1 MLKPDI
7 YLTSVLE
14 ITPNLIKKLNGKAII
29 LDVDNTIR
37 QHKDK
42 KIFDGVINWV
52 NVMKSCGVFIV
63 IASNNY
69 RKSVEPIAN
78 ELGLPCVSFC
88 LKPFPFGLKKAAKML
103 GFKKENI
110 VVVGDQFFTDII
122 GGKFLKFKTIL
133 TKPLKQEEGFFWGI
147 RRNIEKKILKKIL
160 K

>member
-1 MLKPDI
+1 MLRPDI

-14 ITPNLIKKLNGKAII
+14 ITPDIIKKLNGKAII

-37 QHKDK
+37 QHKDREV
-42 KIFDGVINWV
+42 FDGVISWV
-52 NVMKSCGVFIV
+52 NMIKSCGIFII

-69 RKSVEPIAN
+69 KKSVEPIAN
-78 ELGLPCVSFC
+78 KLNLPYISFC
-88 LKPFPFGLKKAAKML
+88 FKPLPFRLKKAAKML
-103 GFKKENI
+103 GFKKQNI

-133 TKPLKQEEGFFWGI
+133 TKPLKEEEGFFWRL